1 MLTSSLQN
9 WESRIGRAD
18 WVCREFERKAVAKID
33 LNKFKKILED
43 NEERGVFWRPFF
55 DKFSLKRILLP

>member
-18 WVCREFERKAVAKID
+18 WVCREFEMKAVAMID

-55 DKFSLKRILLP
+55 